1 MDHHVVT
8 EKLLLASSGQQV
20 SQAIPN
26 QGLANAIW
34 VNAWIESGG
43 GIGSGDLD
51 IDVQQSLDLDTWS
64 TINSIT
70 AGSLSLAPGAVS
82 FGTDYTGT
90 ACVRAPYVRLIF
102 RNTTS
107 INLLIGAEV
116 RLFQM

>member
-34 VNAWIESGG
+34 INAWIESGG
-43 GIGSGDLD
+43 TITSGDLD
-51 IDVQQSLDLDTWS
+51 IDVQQSFDLDTWATVS
-64 TINSIT
+64 SIY
-70 AGSLSLAPGAVS
+70 GSLSLAPGSVS
-82 FGTDYTGT
+82 FGTDYIGT
-90 ACVRAPYVRLIF
+90 ACIRAPFVRLKF
-102 RNTTS
+102 KNTTA
-107 INLLIGAEV
+107 IDLLVGAEV